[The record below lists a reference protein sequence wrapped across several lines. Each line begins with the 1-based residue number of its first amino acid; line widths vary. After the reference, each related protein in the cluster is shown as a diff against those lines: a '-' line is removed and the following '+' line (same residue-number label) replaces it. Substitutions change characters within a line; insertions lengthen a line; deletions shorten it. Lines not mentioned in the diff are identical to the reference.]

1 MTLTAPQLSAIGN
14 FWDKNGE
21 TRYYVNNIQKL
32 IPEKIPEDLRVYV
45 DSLEEIHVVNCYDR
59 ELKDKIKA
67 ALTEQMK
74 VAADMFVIQFYSS
87 FGKEAVLAEDM
98 TSAERMAQEIWESY
112 PKSRQQRMGPVK
124 IFEPGSNTSC
134 KIYPGRFSVETFTR
148 EEYTKD
154 RTTNRKYFDRQED
167 ALVYGLR
174 RFRDLKSKGKYY
186 VHIKEKDLVI
196 KAYAP
201 DVPE

>member
-14 FWDKNGE
+14 YWDKNGE
-21 TRYYVNNIQKL
+21 IRYYVNNIQKL
-32 IPEKIPEDLRVYV
+32 IEEKIPDDLRVYV

-59 ELKDKIKA
+59 DLKDKIKS
-67 ALTEQMK
+67 ALQKQMEL
-74 VAADMFVIQFYSS
+74 AADMYVVQFYSS
-87 FGKEAVLAEDM
+87 FGKEATLAEDM
-98 TSAERMAQEIWESY
+98 PSAERMAEEIWESY

-124 IFEPGSNTSC
+124 IFEPGSDTSC
-134 KIYPGRFSVETFTR
+134 KIYPGRFSVETFTY
-148 EEYTKD
+148 EGYTKD

-167 ALVYGLR
+167 ALVYGLK

-201 DVPE
+201 GVPE

>member
-14 FWDKNGE
+14 YWDKNGE
-21 TRYYVNNIQKL
+21 TRYYVNNLQKL
-32 IPEKIPEDLRVYV
+32 VEEKIPDDLRVYV

-59 ELKDKIKA
+59 DLKDKIKS
-67 ALTEQMK
+67 ALQKQMEL
-74 VAADMFVIQFYSS
+74 AADMYVVQFYSS
-87 FGKEAVLAEDM
+87 FGKEATLAEDM
-98 TSAERMAQEIWESY
+98 PSAERMAEEIWESY

-124 IFEPGSNTSC
+124 IFEPGSDTSC
-134 KIYPGRFSVETFTR
+134 KIYPGRFSVETFTH

-167 ALVYGLR
+167 ALIYGLK

-201 DVPE
+201 GVPE

>member
-1 MTLTAPQLSAIGN
+1 MA
-14 FWDKNGE
+14 
-21 TRYYVNNIQKL
+21 V
-32 IPEKIPEDLRVYV
+32 
-45 DSLEEIHVVNCYDR
+45 EI
-59 ELKDKIKA
+59 L
-67 ALTEQMK
+67 
-74 VAADMFVIQFYSS
+74 
-87 FGKEAVLAEDM
+87 
-98 TSAERMAQEIWESY
+98 ESY

-124 IFEPGSNTSC
+124 IFEPGSDTSC
-134 KIYPGRFSVETFTR
+134 KIYPGRFLVETFTH

-167 ALVYGLR
+167 ALAYGLK
-174 RFRDLKSKGKYY
+174 RFRNLKSKGKYY